1 MKRSGLITAA
11 CAPFDLPAL
20 RDALAK
26 AKQDAEQ
33 TIDTVT
39 IDKVIAQG
47 FDPAAKEKAQN
58 LLKSFTDYIQQHQAE
73 ITALQMLYRRPYG
86 ARDLNFTQI
95 KELADSI
102 GVSVTISEGDKAVSG
117 RKGSKVAA
125 KYRNP
130 HNPDQTWTG
139 RGVKPRW
146 LAALVNEGRQIEE
159 FLI

>member
-1 MKRSGLITAA
+1 MFSIIQNNIGNPVIIKALILSNIHKIIMSY
-11 CAPFDLPAL
+11 DLHHLSLEELHELA
-20 RDALAK
+20 AK
-26 AKQDAEQ
+26 AQRALE
-33 TIDTVT
+33 
-39 IDKVIAQG
+39 DKRKESRRAVIA
-47 FDPAAKEKAQN
+47 
-58 LLKSFTDYIQQHQAE
+58 
-73 ITALQMLYRRPYG
+73 
-86 ARDLNFTQI
+86 QI

-102 GVSVTISEGDKAVSG
+102 GVSISITDGDRAVSA

-130 HNPDQTWTG
+130 HNFDQTWTG

>member
-1 MKRSGLITAA
+1 MSH
-11 CAPFDLPAL
+11 DLHHLSLEELHDLA
-20 RDALAK
+20 AK
-26 AKQDAEQ
+26 AQRALEDKRKESRKTVIAQIRELAES
-33 TIDTVT
+33 IGVTVT
-39 IDKVIAQG
+39 I
-47 FDPAAKEKAQN
+47 
-58 LLKSFTDYIQQHQAE
+58 TDGDR
-73 ITALQMLYRRPYG
+73 ALS
-86 ARDLNFTQI
+86 A
-95 KELADSI
+95 
-102 GVSVTISEGDKAVSG
+102 